1 MAESMSLLDG
11 CRESILK
18 LAATQPSDGKR
29 AILVLAEIFQANAGS
44 ASPDGQRGQSQGF
57 VATDRRPKPSRRA
70 ARNHRGVFRA
80 ARAAGPITL
89 QNIDPKD
96 DIFDPAAFRE
106 ALVRLIS

>member
-44 ASPDGQRGQSQGF
+44 ASPDGQHGQSQGF

-70 ARNHRGVFRA
+70 A
-80 ARAAGPITL
+80 
-89 QNIDPKD
+89 
-96 DIFDPAAFRE
+96 
-106 ALVRLIS
+106 